1 MISRR
6 SFLLGI
12 GSLVTTAF
20 AAKAKAHAIVAQS
33 PLLLD
38 PGRAQETLYLY
49 EGFDCS
55 DGPDGTK
62 WRVSLGPDRCPAPPP
77 PTWREYLKPQGYAF
91 ETQADFDRAYRDMS
105 LLPEEVDQPL
115 DGYAWEDA
123 WEYAESPQA
132 KAFVL
137 LKELKLDCG
146 LNRSGE
152 KAGRI
157 VFTERGSHPGS
168 SEGWVDLR
176 DDLTASLLQ
185 ARIIERELPIRL
197 RIGELI

>member
-6 SFLLGI
+6 SFLLGL
-12 GSLVTTAF
+12 GGLVTSSFVAR
-20 AAKAKAHAIVAQS
+20 AKAHALTTGG

-38 PGRAQETLYLY
+38 PGRAEETLYLY
-49 EGFDCS
+49 DGFDCS
-55 DGPDGTK
+55 DGPDGTT
-62 WRVSLGPDRCPAPPP
+62 WRVSLGPDRWPAPPP
-77 PTWREYLKPQGYAF
+77 PTWREYLKPQGYTF
-91 ETQADFDRAYRDMS
+91 ETQADFDRAYCEMS

-146 LNRSGE
+146 LNKPGE

-157 VFTERGSHPGS
+157 AFTEWGGHPGS
-168 SEGWVDLR
+168 SERWVDLR

-197 RIGELI
+197 RIGETI